1 MSSLRTNQTK
11 VVKQKMVRLVKIPTF
26 EDMCGILINRGG
38 HGNHFKGIHST
49 QSSKHKFDF
58 PCKSETSML

>member
-26 EDMCGILINRGG
+26 EDMCGILMVVATVI
-38 HGNHFKGIHST
+38 I
-49 QSSKHKFDF
+49 SKEYIVLKVPDTNLIF